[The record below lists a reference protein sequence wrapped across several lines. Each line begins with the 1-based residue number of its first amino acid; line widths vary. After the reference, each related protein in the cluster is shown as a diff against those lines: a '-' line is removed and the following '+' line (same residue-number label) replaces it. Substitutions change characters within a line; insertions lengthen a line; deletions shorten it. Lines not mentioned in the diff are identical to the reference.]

1 MCAERVDVAHRKAM
15 MARWRASVYGHTVG
29 DTAMPSTSTMPR
41 RASQNCADFVRFDV
55 PCAILADELVIE
67 LLSCIITAKL
77 NAVVAV
83 DIREPMT
90 EV

>member
-1 MCAERVDVAHRKAM
+1 MFRI
-15 MARWRASVYGHTVG
+15 
-29 DTAMPSTSTMPR
+29 
-41 RASQNCADFVRFDV
+41 
-55 PCAILADELVIE
+55 AILADELVIE